1 MNTYTQPVVGWRLWK
16 VGPDAGALQSTFM
29 AHDWP
34 TKTAE
39 ARHLGALGPSPFGF
53 VPPGAK
59 SAASVRNAPDCKPPK
74 AGHQCGFN
82 AYSTLEKAVGKN
94 RSSSTNRWQ
103 TCYVFG
109 AIAGFGKVILHECGF
124 RCSRARVLCLI
135 ETDQLDLHQDDLGM
149 LTPETWLKRM
159 CKVAEVY
166 SVPLLPWELAV
177 EYVASE
183 GVSVDDYRGPER

>member
-1 MNTYTQPVVGWRLWK
+1 MDTYTQPVVGWRLWK
-16 VGPDAGALQSTFM
+16 VEPRADVLQSTFVS
-29 AHDWP
+29 HGWSI
-34 TKTAE
+34 TTAE

-59 SAASVRNAPDCKPPK
+59 SAASVRNDPDCEPPK
-74 AGHQCGFN
+74 TGHQCGFN
-82 AYSTLEKAVGKN
+82 AYSTLQRAVDKN
-94 RSSSTNRWQ
+94 RSSTNRWR

-124 RCSRARVLCLI
+124 RCSRAKVLCLI
-135 ETDQLDLHQDDLGM
+135 EADRLDLDQDDLGL

-159 CKVAEVY
+159 RQVAEVY
-166 SVPLLPWELAV
+166 GVPLLPWELAV

-183 GVSVDDYRGPER
+183 GVSVEDYLG